1 VSTRKKKWSDLT
13 PGQRKAAVIVGAAE
27 LVLTSIATA
36 DLKRRPAAEVR
47 GPKVLWMLAFLV
59 QPFGPIAYFTVGRR
73 S

>member
-1 VSTRKKKWSDLT
+1 VATRRKKWSDLS

-27 LVLTSIATA
+27 VVLTSLASA

-47 GPKVLWMLAFLV
+47 GPKVLWLLAFLV
-59 QPFGPIAYFTVGRR
+59 QPFGPIAYFVMGRR